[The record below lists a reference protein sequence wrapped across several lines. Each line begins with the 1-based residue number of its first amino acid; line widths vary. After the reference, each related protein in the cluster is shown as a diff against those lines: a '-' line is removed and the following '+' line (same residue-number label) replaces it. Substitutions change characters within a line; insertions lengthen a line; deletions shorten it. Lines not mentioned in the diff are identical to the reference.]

1 MLVGFCAVGRVTG
14 NEHNHQYA
22 IGDMTT
28 LWVNKVGPYNNPQE
42 TYNYYTL
49 PFCKTHP
56 EDKVKRKWSGLGE
69 VLEGNEHN
77 HQYAIGDMTTQLL
90 HRPTNRR
97 GAGTHLHHGR
107 EGHRGERVVKDGDG
121 VEREG
126 DDEAQPGE
134 QRARENHA
142 LDPLAPLVAAVEAR
156 RHVAAHERRERV
168 AHDARLRWPLHP
180 AVSVREGARAA
191 GTRRVAAVGKYAR
204 RGGSPRGEGG
214 GVTETLDDGV
224 CSHGHGWL
232 RCNSTAAR
240 TDREEGNVP

>member
-1 MLVGFCAVGRVTG
+1 MWGRGVSLWVMLVGFCAVGRVTG

-97 GAGTHLHHGR
+97 GG
-107 EGHRGERVVKDGDG
+107 GDS
-121 VEREG
+121 
-126 DDEAQPGE
+126 P
-134 QRARENHA
+134 
-142 LDPLAPLVAAVEAR
+142 PP
-156 RHVAAHERRERV
+156 
-168 AHDARLRWPLHP
+168 W
-180 AVSVREGARAA
+180 
-191 GTRRVAAVGKYAR
+191 TRRAPRRASGKR
-204 RGGSPRGEGG
+204 WRW
-214 GVTETLDDGV
+214 
-224 CSHGHGWL
+224 C
-232 RCNSTAAR
+232 
-240 TDREEGNVP
+240 